1 MSSIAL
7 SPAVLN
13 EVKSLLSSSFSPSFL
28 LLWRRRG
35 FQWVF
40 TDHAPYFLYIV
51 IVLSWCDVFNVVVL
65 SVPFLS
71 LEGMCASSYTWTS
84 IVGVCTV
91 CIDFIQGLVFIRRF
105 IFLDFFLYG
114 YCDFSAKFHHIRL
127 FDWFWMHIRWS
138 PFFSYTLYLYH
149 MCLRSLCCSLLGR
162 PLRPQTSVVGIILSS
177 ISHLFI
183 LQCTVLT
190 CPLSLSCRSSPF
202 SQ

>member
-105 IFLDFFLYG
+105 IFLDFFYMVIVILMQNSITLDYSIDSECILG
-114 YCDFSAKFHHIRL
+114 DDLHFSHTRCICIICASDHCVVH
-127 FDWFWMHIRWS
+127 
-138 PFFSYTLYLYH
+138 
-149 MCLRSLCCSLLGR
+149 CLEGHWDHR
-162 PLRPQTSVVGIILSS
+162 PLLWE
-177 ISHLFI
+177 
-183 LQCTVLT
+183 
-190 CPLSLSCRSSPF
+190 
-202 SQ
+202 